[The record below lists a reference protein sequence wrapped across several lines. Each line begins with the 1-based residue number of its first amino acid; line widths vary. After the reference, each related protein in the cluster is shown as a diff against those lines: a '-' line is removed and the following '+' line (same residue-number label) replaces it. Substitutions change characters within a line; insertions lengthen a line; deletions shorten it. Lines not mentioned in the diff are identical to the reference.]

1 MNEAFQF
8 GATVH
13 RKSSFR
19 TEIVSFC
26 RITGE
31 IISRLFL
38 VFPDDMHMMPIF

>member
-1 MNEAFQF
+1 MKHFNLEQLL
-8 GATVH
+8 H

-31 IISRLFL
+31 IISCLFL